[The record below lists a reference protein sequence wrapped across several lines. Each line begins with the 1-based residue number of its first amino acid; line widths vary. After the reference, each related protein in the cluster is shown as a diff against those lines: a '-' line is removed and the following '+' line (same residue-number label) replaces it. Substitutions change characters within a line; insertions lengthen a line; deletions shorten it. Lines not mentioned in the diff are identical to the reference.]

1 MNQPAESQPQVSL
14 AQSSPT
20 VGTFREQG
28 GGLEWSGRQETLRV
42 EPWGPDAVRVRARLG
57 GPILRG
63 LPGALL
69 DEPPATESTVKIGDD
84 EGQLTVGALTVEVN
98 AEGLVRFLRTD
109 DRTEILAEERAHFWW
124 PGSRLYTPVG
134 HGHHRL
140 EQRFAAYDDEKLYG
154 LGQHQHGRLDQKGL
168 VLDLVQRNAEVG
180 IPVLTSSRGY
190 TLLWN
195 NPAIG
200 RVELAG
206 NGTRWVADSAR
217 QIDYWIT
224 AGAPAD
230 AQRRYSA
237 VTGRTPMLP
246 EWAAG
251 FWQCKLRYRTQDEL
265 LEVARE
271 YKRRGLPL
279 DAIVCDFFH
288 WTHLGE
294 WKFDPR
300 EWPDPAAMVR
310 ELDEL
315 GVKLV
320 VSVWPSVSP
329 LSENHPVME
338 QRGYFIG
345 TEYGPMAHADWP
357 DKGVASTVQ
366 VAFYDATNPEA
377 REFLWSRIRDNYL
390 TPYGITA
397 FWLDACEP
405 ELKPGFQEN
414 LRYWAGPGLE
424 VGNIY
429 PAENART
436 FYEGLRAAGEEEIVS
451 LNRSAWA
458 GSQRYG
464 AALWSGDIGTD
475 FPTLRRQIAAG
486 LNTALSGIPW
496 WNTDIGGFHGGDP
509 DDPRYREV
517 MVRWFQFG
525 ALSPLMRLHG
535 FRDPG
540 MALGPDMTGGPNEVW
555 SYGEE
560 AGAVLEKYLRLRER
574 LKPYVLRVMREAH
587 EEGLPPMRPLFLE
600 FPDDRAAWSVD
611 DSYLFGRD
619 LLVAP
624 VLTAGA
630 TARTRVPACGGAL
643 DRRVDGRDV
652 RGRCGRD
659 GRRPAGP
666 APAVPAGRCAAACG
680 GVAVAD
686 AAGPD
691 GGDRPRRRAGQRQ
704 TDARERTS
712 ARVCRASR
720 RSSWWT
726 RRAARASSG
735 RQTGPPRSVA
745 VAARASTSA
754 PVTRLISCRT
764 TARSGRVTGAW
775 SGWSVQRRKRPR
787 CTILLASIWS
797 RKIVRISSGSA
808 PSSVARAATASRTCC
823 SRAGSS
829 TGLFVPHFA
838 AATRSAVARRSAD
851 SSTTG
856 CRAKTGREA
865 RGADTVAV
873 GAPAAGTATAAPVVA
888 RATAAVAVAVVS
900 RRRRGVVVRML
911 SSNPTP
917 PHGQVN
923 CC

>member
-1 MNQPAESQPQVSL
+1 MNQPAENQPRQGAVSL

-20 VGTFREQG
+20 IGTFREPDG
-28 GGLEWSGRQETLRV
+28 ALEWSGRQETVRV

-57 GPILRG
+57 GPVVDG

-69 DEPPATESTVKIGDD
+69 DEAPATEASVKIEDGR
-84 EGQLTVGALTVEVN
+84 GLLTVGALTVEVGS
-98 AEGLVRFLRTD
+98 EGLLRFTRTD
-109 DRTEILAEERAHFWW
+109 DSSELLTEERAHFWW
-124 PGSRLYTPVG
+124 PGPRLYTPVG
-134 HGHHRL
+134 NGYHRL
-140 EQRFAAYDDEKLYG
+140 EQRFAAYEGEKLFG
-154 LGQHQHGRLDQKGL
+154 LGQHQHGMLDQKGA
-168 VLDLVQRNAEVG
+168 VLDLVQRNAEVS

-195 NPAIG
+195 SPAIG

-224 AGAPAD
+224 AGHPAD

-265 LEVARE
+265 LTVARE

-279 DAIVCDFFH
+279 DVIVCDFFH

-294 WKFDPR
+294 WKFDPA

-329 LSENHPVME
+329 LSENHDLME

-345 TEYGPMAHADWP
+345 TQYGPMAHADWP
-357 DKGVASTVQ
+357 DKQVASTVQ

-377 REFLWSRIRDNYL
+377 REFMWSKVRDNYL
-390 TPYGITA
+390 TPYGIQS

-405 ELKPGFQEN
+405 EIKPGFQEN

-424 VGNIY
+424 VGNLY
-429 PAENART
+429 PRENARA
-436 FYEGLRAAGEEEIVS
+436 FYEGMVAAGESEVVT

-475 FPTLRRQIAAG
+475 FATLRRQIAAG

-509 DDPRYREV
+509 NDPAYQEV

-535 FRDPG
+535 FRVPG
-540 MALGPDMTGGPNEVW
+540 MPLGPAMTGGPNEVW
-555 SYGEE
+555 SYGEK
-560 AGAVLEKYLRLRER
+560 AAAIMEKYLRLRER
-574 LKPYVLRVMREAH
+574 LKPYVLDVMRAAH
-587 EEGLPPMRPLFLE
+587 EEGLPVMRPLFLE
-600 FPDDRAAWSVD
+600 FPEDQATWSVD
-611 DSYLFGRD
+611 DAYLFGPD

-630 TARTRVPACGGAL
+630 TARTAYLPAGARWMDAWTGETYEGGAAVTVDAPL
-643 DRRVDGRDV
+643 DRIPLFL
-652 RGRCGRD
+652 RD
-659 GRRPAGP
+659 GARLP
-666 APAVPAGRCAAACG
+666 
-680 GVAVAD
+680 VA
-686 AAGPD
+686 
-691 GGDRPRRRAGQRQ
+691 
-704 TDARERTS
+704 E
-712 ARVCRASR
+712 
-720 RSSWWT
+720 
-726 RRAARASSG
+726 
-735 RQTGPPRSVA
+735 
-745 VAARASTSA
+745 
-754 PVTRLISCRT
+754 
-764 TARSGRVTGAW
+764 
-775 SGWSVQRRKRPR
+775 
-787 CTILLASIWS
+787 
-797 RKIVRISSGSA
+797 
-808 PSSVARAATASRTCC
+808 
-823 SRAGSS
+823 
-829 TGLFVPHFA
+829 
-838 AATRSAVARRSAD
+838 
-851 SSTTG
+851 
-856 CRAKTGREA
+856 
-865 RGADTVAV
+865 
-873 GAPAAGTATAAPVVA
+873 
-888 RATAAVAVAVVS
+888 
-900 RRRRGVVVRML
+900 
-911 SSNPTP
+911 
-917 PHGQVN
+917 
-923 CC
+923 

>member
-1 MNQPAESQPQVSL
+1 MNQPAENQSQVSL

-20 VGTFREQG
+20 VGTFRERDG
-28 GGLEWSGRQETLRV
+28 ALEWSGRQETLRV

-57 GPILRG
+57 GPVLDG

-69 DEPPATESTVKIGDD
+69 PQAPPTPSTVKIE
-84 EGQLTVGALTVEVN
+84 EGRGRLTVGALTVEVD
-98 AEGLVRFLRTD
+98 AEGMVRFLRTED
-109 DRTEILAEERAHFWW
+109 GAEVLSEARAHFWW
-124 PGSRLYTPVG
+124 PGPRLYTAVG
-134 HGHHRL
+134 NGHHRL

-168 VLDLVQRNAEVG
+168 VLDLVQRNAEVA

-265 LEVARE
+265 LAVARE

-279 DAIVCDFFH
+279 SAIVCDFFH

-294 WKFDPR
+294 WRFDPA
-300 EWPDPAAMVR
+300 EWPDPAAMVA
-310 ELDEL
+310 ELDEM

-329 LSENHPVME
+329 LSENHAVME
-338 QRGYFIG
+338 QRGHFIG
-345 TEYGPMAHADWP
+345 TQYGPLAHADWP

-377 REFLWSRIRDNYL
+377 REFVWSRIRDNYL
-390 TPYGITA
+390 LPYGIDA

-405 ELKPGFQEN
+405 ELKPGFPEN

-424 VGNIY
+424 VGNMY

-436 FYEGLRAAGEEEIVS
+436 FHEGLLAEGKRDIVT

-475 FPTLRRQIAAG
+475 FATLRRQIAAG
-486 LNTALSGIPW
+486 LNTALSGISW

-509 DDPRYREV
+509 EDPAYREV

-540 MALGPDMTGGPNEVW
+540 MPLGPEMTGGPNEVW

-560 AGAVLEKYLRLRER
+560 AGAILERYLRLRER
-574 LKPYVLRVMREAH
+574 LKPYILEVMREAH

-600 FPDDRAAWSVD
+600 FPEDKLAWQVSD
-611 DSYLFGRD
+611 AYMFGAE

-624 VLTAGA
+624 VLEPGA
-630 TARTRVPACGGAL
+630 TTWTTYLPADAGWTDAWTGETYEGGQAVTVDAPL
-643 DRRVDGRDV
+643 DRIPLFL
-652 RGRCGRD
+652 RD
-659 GRRPAGP
+659 GARLP
-666 APAVPAGRCAAACG
+666 
-680 GVAVAD
+680 VA
-686 AAGPD
+686 
-691 GGDRPRRRAGQRQ
+691 
-704 TDARERTS
+704 E
-712 ARVCRASR
+712 
-720 RSSWWT
+720 
-726 RRAARASSG
+726 
-735 RQTGPPRSVA
+735 
-745 VAARASTSA
+745 
-754 PVTRLISCRT
+754 
-764 TARSGRVTGAW
+764 
-775 SGWSVQRRKRPR
+775 
-787 CTILLASIWS
+787 
-797 RKIVRISSGSA
+797 
-808 PSSVARAATASRTCC
+808 
-823 SRAGSS
+823 
-829 TGLFVPHFA
+829 
-838 AATRSAVARRSAD
+838 
-851 SSTTG
+851 
-856 CRAKTGREA
+856 
-865 RGADTVAV
+865 
-873 GAPAAGTATAAPVVA
+873 
-888 RATAAVAVAVVS
+888 
-900 RRRRGVVVRML
+900 
-911 SSNPTP
+911 
-917 PHGQVN
+917 
-923 CC
+923 